1 MTYYAMLWWS
11 KHPCKSE
18 PPTSKCIFWNYRKC
32 RCTAWHYSRCYQ
44 GLGGGL
50 TAHWNRSHHY
60 FRIEL
65 YAWNVPNFVIF
76 FTAIRFQSFCMF
88 IKLRQQTN
96 CLNVGTNCKSS
107 RRIFRLEQL
116 WKRRYC
122 NLCRLPPQAL
132 SIDSIPQAQEKH
144 RWEPRAWEIHLALTY
159 LHRNHA
165 TRLDFWIR

>member
-1 MTYYAMLWWS
+1 MYFLGLQKMLLCCLTLFS
-11 KHPCKSE
+11 VSPR
-18 PPTSKCIFWNYRKC
+18 FWRWANC
-32 RCTAWHYSRCYQ
+32 S
-44 GLGGGL
+44 LE
-50 TAHWNRSHHY
+50 RSHHH

-65 YAWNVPNFVIF
+65 YAWNVPKFVIF
-76 FTAIRFQSFCMF
+76 FTTIRFQSFCMF
-88 IKLRQQTN
+88 IKQRQQTN

>member
-1 MTYYAMLWWS
+1 MQCSNDQNIHVNQNLLHRNVFSGITENVAVLLD
-11 KHPCKSE
+11 
-18 PPTSKCIFWNYRKC
+18 II
-32 RCTAWHYSRCYQ
+32 
-44 GLGGGL
+44 LGVTKVLEVGYCSL
-50 TAHWNRSHHY
+50 ERSHHY

-144 RWEPRAWEIHLALTY
+144 R
-159 LHRNHA
+159 
-165 TRLDFWIR
+165 